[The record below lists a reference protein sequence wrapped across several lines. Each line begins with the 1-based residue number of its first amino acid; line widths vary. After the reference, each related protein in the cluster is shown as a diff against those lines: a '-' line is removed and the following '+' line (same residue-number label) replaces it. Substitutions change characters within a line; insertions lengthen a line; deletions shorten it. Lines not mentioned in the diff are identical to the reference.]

1 MVTEEQ
7 LKEVLIGIYET
18 EYKNEQ
24 TFEEYADG
32 WDFWIDKDGDI
43 LIEGR
48 GMKPLDGIR
57 KVGYADNGEVYAY

>member
-24 TFEEYADG
+24 TFEEFADG
-32 WDFWIDKDGDI
+32 FDFWIDKDGDI

-48 GMKPLDGIR
+48 GMKPIDGIQ
-57 KVGYADNGEVYAY
+57 KVGHVDNGVIYAY

>member
-7 LKEVLIGIYET
+7 LMEVLIGIYET

-32 WDFWIDKDGDI
+32 WDFWFDKDGDI

-48 GMKPLDGIR
+48 GMKPLEAVR
-57 KVGYADNGEVYAY
+57 KVGYVDNGVVRVY

>member
-24 TFEEYADG
+24 TFEEYADS
-32 WDFWIDKDGDI
+32 WDFWIDNDGDI

-48 GMKPLDGIR
+48 GMKPIDGVH
-57 KVGYADNGEVYAY
+57 KVGHVDNGVVYAY